1 MWKLTCRIILSQRRI
16 MNEVFLLVLKVQNY
30 LKKNRRKGEKEK
42 SVSKLRY
49 KERRELKEKDR
60 EKRRYR

>member
-1 MWKLTCRIILSQRRI
+1 